1 MKRWGLAAAFLLLT
15 GCASA
20 PDRAPSLG
28 EAYAG
33 PATLQV
39 REALLAGAEMTA
51 TLEHGD
57 RVEIIGRRR
66 RFVKVRTSEGAEGWV
81 DSAQLLGTG
90 EMETLRAL
98 AARAAAESSQGAATV
113 FDLLN
118 VHTAPNR
125 QAPSFFQMK
134 PGMHAAVI
142 AHQRAPRVPF
152 GPPTFLTEIFR
163 PAPPPTPRKPK
174 KPKTKPANES
184 PPPGLAPTVPDDWLS
199 ISGRPDGPPAT
210 AKPPAPE
217 TVAPPLEWWTLV
229 RAEDGRTGW
238 VLTSLLYLDIPEEVA
253 QYAERARITSYYPL
267 GQVAARSG
275 AQKTIWLWTTL
286 ATRNVDHHYD
296 NLRVFTWSIRRQRY
310 ETAYIE
316 RNIRGWLPVTLLR
329 GEGGVTGWEA
339 LMENRAGQL
348 ERVTYQWDG
357 NRARITQR
365 QPGEL
370 PPPWYVKAEHAADD
384 EDSEVPETSGGRF
397 AELLRSLRERFS
409 R

>member
-1 MKRWGLAAAFLLLT
+1 MKRWGPAAALLLLA
-15 GCASA
+15 GCAST

-66 RFVKVRTSEGAEGWV
+66 RFLKVRTSEGAEGWV
-81 DSAQLLGTG
+81 DSAQLLGTA

-98 AARAAAESSQGAATV
+98 AARAAEEPSQGAATV

-142 AHQRAPRVPF
+142 THQRAPRVPF
-152 GPPTFLTEIFR
+152 PPPSFLTEIFR
-163 PAPPPTPRKPK
+163 PAPPSPPRKPK
-174 KPKTKPANES
+174 KPKTKPENEL
-184 PPPGLAPTVPDDWLS
+184 PPPGPPPAVPEDWLN
-199 ISGRPDGPPAT
+199 ISGRPEGPPAPT
-210 AKPPAPE
+210 TQPVPAP
-217 TVAPPLEWWTLV
+217 VAPPLEWWTLI
-229 RAEDGRTGW
+229 RADDGRTGW

-253 QYAERARITSYYPL
+253 QYAERARITSYHPL
-267 GQVAARSG
+267 GQVTARSG
-275 AQKTIWLWTTL
+275 AQKKIWLWTTL

-296 NLRVFTWSIRRQRY
+296 NLRVFTWSTRRQRY

-316 RNIRGWLPVTLLR
+316 RNIKGWLPVAVLS
-329 GEGGVTGWEA
+329 GEGGVTGWET

-357 NRARITQR
+357 NRVRIAQR
-365 QPGEL
+365 RPGEL
-370 PPPWYVKAEHAADD
+370 PAPWYVKAEHAADD
-384 EDSEVPETSGGRF
+384 GDSEVPETSGGRF
-397 AELLRSLRERFS
+397 AEFLRSLRERFS